1 MLILIPNEVALVV
14 GDVDVDFIGEFGRL
28 MKSSFFKMNPLLEW
42 HVGDVSSLIGDLSS
56 CDDDDDER
64 SDDWFLRQTSRC
76 RSMEPGKVRGGTRF
90 CGSGPG

>member
-1 MLILIPNEVALVV
+1 MLILIPNEVALV

-28 MKSSFFKMNPLLEW
+28 MKSSFFRMNPLLEW
-42 HVGDVSSLIGDLSS
+42 IVGDVSSLIGDLSS

-64 SDDWFLRQTSRC
+64 SDDAFLRQTSRW